1 MPRPSA
7 GVALRGV
14 ALAAACST
22 RRCAALF
29 FEHAAKPAEPPIK
42 PLCFFALAD
51 WGGEQLPP
59 YTTPGQLAVAS
70 TMGTV
75 AALPGS
81 HPAFVLAAGDNFYMM
96 GLPGARVSGAWRA
109 RAGGRTEQSAPMPS
123 QLRCPTRRRRCECA
137 PRFRTCTPRR
147 ASRCRGTWWRATTT
161 GLATSPVRAHF
172 AALRCPHS
180 GAQEERR
187 KRR

>member
-7 GVALRGV
+7 GAALRGV

-29 FEHAAKPAEPPIK
+29 FEHAAKPAEPPMQ

-51 WGGEQLPP
+51 WGGEQLAPF
-59 YTTPGQLAVAS
+59 TTPGQLAVAS

-81 HPAFVLAAGDNFYMM
+81 HPSFVLAAGDNYYMS
-96 GLPGARVSGAWRA
+96 GLPGLQPAVLARA
-109 RAGGRTEQSAPMPS
+109 RRRT
-123 QLRCPTRRRRCECA
+123 
-137 PRFRTCTPRR
+137 
-147 ASRCRGTWWRATTT
+147 
-161 GLATSPVRAHF
+161 H
-172 AALRCPHS
+172 
-180 GAQEERR
+180 
-187 KRR
+187 